1 MSSAIPQSDHLIFG
15 DLLELLRQHGFPV
28 GLDHYLRLQALLDK
42 IDGLCAP
49 EELRT
54 LLCPIFAASKS
65 QQEQFYI
72 IFDSYF
78 DLFQKADEIT
88 ETNEAIEGEEQQED
102 ASPLKSAARLK
113 WLYVLSSVAVA
124 AVIISAIFLF
134 RPKQAK
140 QSAQN
145 PVETQ
150 AAPQVETS

>member
-1 MSSAIPQSDHLIFG
+1 MSSAIPQSDRLIFG

-65 QQEQFYI
+65 QQEQFYR

-78 DLFQKADEIT
+78 DLFESAPEIT
-88 ETNEAIEGEEQQED
+88 ETGEAVEKEKN
-102 ASPLKSAARLK
+102 APLL
-113 WLYVLSSVAVA
+113 
-124 AVIISAIFLF
+124 
-134 RPKQAK
+134 
-140 QSAQN
+140 
-145 PVETQ
+145 
-150 AAPQVETS
+150 